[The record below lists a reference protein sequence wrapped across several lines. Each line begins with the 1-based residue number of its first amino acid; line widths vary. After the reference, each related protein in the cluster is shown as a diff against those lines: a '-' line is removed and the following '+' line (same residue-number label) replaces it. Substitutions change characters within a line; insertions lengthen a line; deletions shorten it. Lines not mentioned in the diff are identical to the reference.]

1 MTQCQLRPFWS
12 WIETVTQNDVALTQG
27 CQSAHLDSEE
37 RPQMGG
43 KRRQS
48 LSGHSGHREGPGCA
62 ASQGHSAKT
71 VLVRWQLLPHG
82 THSRSAPVQTEHKRG
97 TSSPARGSHMVA
109 GGGGSQQVYP
119 RKAPSLPVLAA
130 PSLPLRVGGTRLL
143 SLAPLGGTADTPR
156 WVSRAPPAGAWWPSL
171 GVHPAWEATTESGR
185 GGMLRREHL
194 ELG

>member
-109 GGGGSQQVYP
+109 GGGAASRCTP
-119 RKAPSLPVLAA
+119 ARLPASLSWRLHPSPSGWAA
-130 PSLPLRVGGTRLL
+130 PGCCPWPLWVG
-143 SLAPLGGTADTPR
+143 PQTPR
-156 WVSRAPPAGAWWPSL
+156 GGCPELHPQEPGGPAWVSTPRGRPPQNL
-171 GVHPAWEATTESGR
+171 EGVGC
-185 GGMLRREHL
+185 
-194 ELG
+194 